1 MRQNISV
8 INNPI
13 IDILIAVASWGGV
26 ENCINM
32 VGKYLCEKGFRVRVI
47 QMVYEGMYWVDDS
60 MEFHYICSTRN
71 DHDFRDFIDGYSS
84 FLNNHDKPDMIIA
97 TGWPMMSYVAKRVC
111 TAIGEN
117 ITVGSWLHAPLQKY
131 AESGYGGGEF
141 IKCADMHFAISNEI
155 AVEIRNF
162 DSEGII
168 YRVNNTVEMSKI
180 HVVDSLKPGT
190 ILFVGRL
197 SKEKI

>member
-47 QMVYEGMYWVDDS
+47 QMVYEGMYWV
-60 MEFHYICSTRN
+60 
-71 DHDFRDFIDGYSS
+71 DFRDFIDGYSS